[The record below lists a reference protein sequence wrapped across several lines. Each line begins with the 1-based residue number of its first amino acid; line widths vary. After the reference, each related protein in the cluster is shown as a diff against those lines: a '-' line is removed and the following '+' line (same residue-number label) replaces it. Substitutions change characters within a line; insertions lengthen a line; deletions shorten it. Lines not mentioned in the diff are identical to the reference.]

1 MLQRKLAWAGSK
13 PSSCL
18 GTQGPDIPPEILRVL
33 QKLVDQS
40 FCFPGIVSSQ
50 TSDGV
55 EESVA
60 AHTAKACGAREQGTT
75 LLHSPTHKT
84 RHCHGVDSFHS
95 WDHRRNRSL
104 GPRPGTLTIQEPLDS
119 GQGQSYQLG
128 LLRENVL
135 FILEEANLP
144 TPGSFHGGR
153 PQARSPATLL
163 LSCPSASWD

>member
-60 AHTAKACGAREQGTT
+60 AHTAAKACGAREQGTT
-75 LLHSPTHKT
+75 LLHSQHI
-84 RHCHGVDSFHS
+84 
-95 WDHRRNRSL
+95 
-104 GPRPGTLTIQEPLDS
+104 RPGTAT
-119 GQGQSYQLG
+119 GW
-128 LLRENVL
+128 
-135 FILEEANLP
+135 ILS
-144 TPGSFHGGR
+144 TPGTIEGT
-153 PQARSPATLL
+153 AA
-163 LSCPSASWD
+163 